1 MLYDN
6 KVTVYDLRI
15 YMKITNDMAKK
26 IAKDLKL
33 DMKGNYS
40 LGNNSQG
47 NTQKFNLSDFK
58 QGLKVELEHGPKKK
72 GGVSSKTNVTGG
84 NLLKTG
90 KIVLAHLDEDPKYY
104 SKLAIME
111 KKNKK

>member
-33 DMKGNYS
+33 DMKV
-40 LGNNSQG
+40 NS
-47 NTQKFNLSDFK
+47 QKFNLSAFK

-90 KIVLAHLDEDPKYY
+90 KIALAHLDEDPKYY